1 MRAADHAKP
10 KVRAITGFITID
22 AKSYP
27 AQIQETVTFLSQVR
41 DAVKAA
47 GYDVAGIRISTQPFP
62 EYTRGLSRADALA
75 VLRGID
81 DLAATLRFGPN
92 IGPAMLKDTDDT
104 APVDL
109 LTDILSQPGNRL
121 NANIVV
127 AGEDGIHWN
136 AVRQAARI
144 IKAVGERSPHGQ
156 GNFNFAAIAMLKPYG
171 PFYPGAWHPGGGP
184 RSFAIGLEAASVV
197 MDVFEREHDPRTAG
211 KALTEALTVHAR
223 AVEGA
228 AMKAAAGSGWT
239 YAGIDPT
246 PAPGGQ
252 VSIGAAIESFTGA
265 PFGSPGTETAAGII
279 TRAVKDVPVKQTGYS
294 GLMIPVLEETVL
306 TRRWTEGTYG
316 LDSILAYSAVCAG
329 GVDTV
334 PLAGRHERSRHR
346 ADRRR
351 RRDAGVQVEQAARRA
366 TAAGAGKEG
375 GRDDRVQRRA
385 VQRDHPAAPG
395 FAAEIAT
402 HIKAPIQKSCSGK
415 RSARDIA
422 GRPATVRCILAARM
436 FAGNIAISSAISAQA
451 DARASPGTSRPAAPS
466 SSRIPVRVTSRSG
479 RGRLGG
485 TIRTISMR
493 PRGTKWAAPV
503 TTNIS
508 ASATRSDPVHDPV
521 AYSNPTAPASRNAT
535 HPTSITISGTID
547 QLPRSRSG

>member
-1 MRAADHAKP
+1 MDHSKRILAALVLLIASGLPALRAADHAKP

-27 AQIQETVTFLSQVR
+27 AQIQETVTFLSRVR

-47 GYDVAGIRISTQPFP
+47 GYEVAGIRISTQPFP
-62 EYTRGLSRADALA
+62 EYTRTLSRTDALA
-75 VLRGID
+75 VLRGIG
-81 DLAATLRFGPN
+81 DLAGTLRFGPN
-92 IGPAMLKDTDDT
+92 IGPAMLTDTDDT
-104 APVDL
+104 APADL
-109 LTDILSQPGNRL
+109 LTDILSAPDNRL

-127 AGEDGIHWN
+127 AGEDGIHWA

-144 IKAVGERSPHGQ
+144 IKTVGERSPHGQ

-211 KALTEALTVHAR
+211 KILTEALAVHAR

-228 AMKAAAGSGWT
+228 AIKAAAGSGWT

-334 PLAGRHERSRHR
+334 PLPGDTSE
-346 ADRRR
+346 
-351 RRDAGVQVEQAARRA
+351 AAIARIVGDVA
-366 TAAGAGKEG
+366 TLAFKWNK
-375 GRDDRVQRRA
+375 
-385 VQRDHPAAPG
+385 P
-395 FAAEIAT
+395 
-402 HIKAPIQKSCSGK
+402 
-415 RSARDIA
+415 
-422 GRPATVRCILAARM
+422 LAARLLPAPGKN
-436 FAGNIAISSAISAQA
+436 AGEMTEFSGALSNAIIQPLPG
-451 DARASPGTSRPAAPS
+451 SPR
-466 SSRIPVRVTSRSG
+466 R
-479 RGRLGG
+479 
-485 TIRTISMR
+485 
-493 PRGTKWAAPV
+493 
-503 TTNIS
+503 
-508 ASATRSDPVHDPV
+508 
-521 AYSNPTAPASRNAT
+521 
-535 HPTSITISGTID
+535 
-547 QLPRSRSG
+547 

>member
-1 MRAADHAKP
+1 MHHSKRILSALILLIATAVPLCAADQAKP

-22 AKSYP
+22 ATSYP
-27 AQIQETVTFLSQVR
+27 SQIAEAVTFLSQVR

-62 EYTRGLSRADALA
+62 EFTRGLSHADALN

-81 DLAATLRFGPN
+81 QLASKLRFGPN
-92 IGPAMLKDTDDT
+92 IGPAMVKDADDT

-109 LTDILSQPGNRL
+109 ITEVLSVPGNRL

-127 AGEDGIHWN
+127 AGDDGIHWN

-144 IKAVGERSPHGQ
+144 IKGVGERSPHGQ

-184 RSFAIGLEAASVV
+184 RSFAIGIEAASVV
-197 MDVFEREHDPRTAG
+197 MDVFAREHDPRTAG
-211 KALTEALTVHAR
+211 KALTDALALHAR

-228 AMKAAAGSGWT
+228 ATKAAAGSGWT

-294 GLMIPVLEETVL
+294 GLMIPVLEEAVL

-334 PLAGRHERSRHR
+334 PLPGDTSE
-346 ADRRR
+346 
-351 RRDAGVQVEQAARRA
+351 AAIAQIIGDVA
-366 TAAGAGKEG
+366 TLAFKWNK
-375 GRDDRVQRRA
+375 
-385 VQRDHPAAPG
+385 P
-395 FAAEIAT
+395 
-402 HIKAPIQKSCSGK
+402 
-415 RSARDIA
+415 
-422 GRPATVRCILAARM
+422 LAARLLP
-436 FAGNIAISSAISAQA
+436 
-451 DARASPGTSRPAAPS
+451 SPGKKAGEMTEF
-466 SSRIPVRVTSRSG
+466 SG
-479 RGRLGG
+479 ALANAIIQPLPG
-485 TIRTISMR
+485 S
-493 PRGTKWAAPV
+493 PRK
-503 TTNIS
+503 
-508 ASATRSDPVHDPV
+508 
-521 AYSNPTAPASRNAT
+521 
-535 HPTSITISGTID
+535 
-547 QLPRSRSG
+547 